1 VGGNVQAASLRRK
14 VDHIYPAEAKEAHIE
29 GAVVFH
35 VVIGP
40 DGKIKKSEI
49 VSGDPALA
57 KAAVGALKQ

>member
-14 VDHIYPAEAKEAHIE
+14 VDRIHPAEAKAAHIE

-35 VVIGP
+35 VVIEP
-40 DGKIKKSEI
+40 DGRIKKTEI

-57 KAAVGALKQ
+57 KAAADGLRQ